1 MRKNSDLEQDTLI
14 PECSGSLFFVQVHPF
29 PFQSIFETISK
40 SLKQTH

>member
-1 MRKNSDLEQDTLI
+1 MQWKLI
-14 PECSGSLFFVQVHPF
+14 LCPNPPF